1 MGLKSVKAAP
11 FALWAVQAVL
21 DAANCIFKIQ
31 PFKLVLRIIDMA
43 PAASSPRYQL
53 APAGRRQASCWVPIV
68 TGSVLVGVHCWWW
81 WTVTRTETPDCTSC
95 LSCPSGHCSSVLYR
109 YSARG
114 SDVLGRSPGRTTAL
128 CCPYVRCPW
137 CRARSARPGQA
148 AGALD
153 QPRPQ
158 VWTSV

>member
-31 PFKLVLRIIDMA
+31 PFKSVLRIIDMA

-81 WTVTRTETPDCTSC
+81 CRTVTRTETPTAPLAYLVRLATAAAYCTAT
-95 LSCPSGHCSSVLYR
+95 LLVVATFSVGR
-109 YSARG
+109 R
-114 SDVLGRSPGRTTAL
+114 DVLLHCAVRT
-128 CCPYVRCPW
+128 CGVHGVVPV
-137 CRARSARPGQA
+137 RPGQA